1 MRSVSIVGNP
11 ENRRVTLFSEDA
23 RRLGWQVQ
31 VVPWEQLLSTPEQS
45 WPILIASPVIRIES
59 PGENRTV
66 EQQLIARGASSQSA
80 GDSVRFSGE
89 YGRIEQTEFWYAGFC
104 DVLQKLKRMNDVDLH
119 GRWMNL
125 PDDIMVMFD
134 KRQCQS
140 LLRSRGVSVP
150 EVLGFVESWES
161 LVRLMDDSDAHRVFV
176 KLPHSSSA
184 SGVIALQRNGQRWVA
199 RTSVEIVRAED
210 GPRLYN
216 SLSVQRYDDRET
228 IAAIVNELGRS
239 GLHVERWVPKAGF
252 AGRTFDLR
260 VVVIAGEVRHTVMR
274 TSVTPMTNL
283 HLGNARGDLEA
294 LRQQIP
300 EASWND
306 AMESCRHAAGCFP
319 DSLYLGIDLLFTPG
333 FRSHVIVEAN
343 AFGDLLPGILSNG
356 QTTYEAELLAM
367 ETPQPSDQP

>member
-23 RRLGWQVQ
+23 RRLGWKVQ
-31 VVPWEQLLSTPEQS
+31 VVPWEQLLSTTEQS
-45 WPILIASPVIRIES
+45 WPMLIASPVIRIES

-104 DVLQKLKRMNDVDLH
+104 DVLQKLKRMNEVDLH
-119 GRWMNL
+119 GRWMNP

-150 EVLGFVESWES
+150 EVLGFVESWEA
-161 LVRLMDDSDAHRVFV
+161 LVRLMDDTDAHRVFV

-228 IAAIVNELGRS
+228 IASIVDELGRS

-252 AGRTFDLR
+252 SGRTFDLR
-260 VVVIAGEVRHTVMR
+260 VVMIAGEVRHTVMR
-274 TSVTPMTNL
+274 TSMTPMTNL

-300 EASWND
+300 QASWSD

-319 DSLYLGIDLLFTPG
+319 DSLYVGIDLLFTPG

-343 AFGDLLPGILSNG
+343 AFGDLLPGVLSNG

>member
-1 MRSVSIVGNP
+1 MRSVSIVGNS

-23 RRLGWQVQ
+23 RRLGWKVQ
-31 VVPWEQLLSTPEQS
+31 VVPWEQLLSTPEQA
-45 WPILIASPVIRIES
+45 WPMLIASPVIRIES
-59 PGENRTV
+59 PGENRAV

-104 DVLQKLKRMNDVDLH
+104 DVLQKLKRMNEVDLH
-119 GRWMNL
+119 GRWMNP

-134 KRQCQS
+134 KWQCQS
-140 LLRSRGVSVP
+140 LLRSRGISVP
-150 EVLGFVESWES
+150 EVLGFVESWEA
-161 LVRLMDDSDAHRVFV
+161 LVRLMDDTDAHRVFV

-228 IAAIVNELGRS
+228 IAAIVDELGRS

-252 AGRTFDLR
+252 SGRTFDLR
-260 VVVIAGEVRHTVMR
+260 VVMIAGEVRHTVMR
-274 TSVTPMTNL
+274 TSMTPMTNL
-283 HLGNARGDLEA
+283 HLGNARGDLGA

-300 EASWND
+300 QASWSD

-319 DSLYLGIDLLFTPG
+319 DSLYVGIDLLFTPG

-343 AFGDLLPGILSNG
+343 AFGDLLPDVLSNS

>member
-11 ENRRVTLFSEDA
+11 DNRRVTLFSEDA
-23 RRLGWQVQ
+23 RRLGWKVQ

-45 WPILIASPVIRIES
+45 WPMLIASPVIRIES
-59 PGENRTV
+59 PGENRAV
-66 EQQLIARGASSQSA
+66 EQQLIAKGASSQSA

-104 DVLQKLKRMNDVDLH
+104 DVLQKLKRMNEVDLH
-119 GRWMNL
+119 GRWLNP

-150 EVLGFVESWES
+150 EVLGFVESWEA
-161 LVRLMDDSDAHRVFV
+161 LVRLMDDTEAHRVFV

-199 RTSVEIVRAED
+199 GTSVEIVRAED

-252 AGRTFDLR
+252 SGRTFDLR
-260 VVVIAGEVRHTVMR
+260 VVMIAGEVRHTVMR

-283 HLGNARGDLEA
+283 HLGNARGDLDA

-300 EASWND
+300 QASWID

-319 DSLYLGIDLLFTPG
+319 DSLYVGIDLLFTPG

-343 AFGDLLPGILSNG
+343 AFGDLLPGVLSNG

>member
-23 RRLGWQVQ
+23 RRLGWKVQ
-31 VVPWEQLLSTPEQS
+31 VVPWEQLLSTPEQA
-45 WPILIASPVIRIES
+45 WPMLIASPVIRIES
-59 PGENRTV
+59 PGENRAV
-66 EQQLIARGASSQSA
+66 ERQLIARGASSQSA

-104 DVLQKLKRMNDVDLH
+104 DVLQKLKRMNEVDLH
-119 GRWMNL
+119 GRWMNP

-140 LLRSRGVSVP
+140 LLRSRGVSIP
-150 EVLGFVESWES
+150 EVLGFVESWEA
-161 LVRLMDDSDAHRVFV
+161 LVRLMDDTDAHRVFV

-228 IAAIVNELGRS
+228 IASIVDELGRS

-252 AGRTFDLR
+252 SGRTFDLR
-260 VVVIAGEVRHTVMR
+260 VVMIAGEVRHTVMR
-274 TSVTPMTNL
+274 TSMTPMTNL
-283 HLGNARGDLEA
+283 HLGNARGDLGA

-300 EASWND
+300 QASWSD

-319 DSLYLGIDLLFTPG
+319 DSLYVGIDLLFTPG

-343 AFGDLLPGILSNG
+343 AFGDLLPGVLSNG

>member
-1 MRSVSIVGNP
+1 M
-11 ENRRVTLFSEDA
+11 
-23 RRLGWQVQ
+23 
-31 VVPWEQLLSTPEQS
+31 
-45 WPILIASPVIRIES
+45 IASPVIRIES
-59 PGENRTV
+59 PGENRAV

-104 DVLQKLKRMNDVDLH
+104 DVLQKLKRMNEVDLH
-119 GRWMNL
+119 GRWMNP

-140 LLRSRGVSVP
+140 LLRSRGISVP
-150 EVLGFVESWES
+150 EVLGFVESWEA
-161 LVRLMDDSDAHRVFV
+161 LVRLMDDTDAHRVFV

-228 IAAIVNELGRS
+228 IAAIVDELGRS

-252 AGRTFDLR
+252 SGRTFDLR
-260 VVVIAGEVRHTVMR
+260 VVMIAGEVRHTVMR
-274 TSVTPMTNL
+274 TSMTPMTNL
-283 HLGNARGDLEA
+283 HLGNARGDLEE

-300 EASWND
+300 QASWSD

-319 DSLYLGIDLLFTPG
+319 DSLYVGIDLLFTPG

>member
-1 MRSVSIVGNP
+1 MRSVSIVGNS

-23 RRLGWQVQ
+23 LRLGWKVQ
-31 VVPWEQLLSTPEQS
+31 VVPWEQLLSTPEQA
-45 WPILIASPVIRIES
+45 WPMLIASPVIRIES
-59 PGENRTV
+59 PGENRAV

-104 DVLQKLKRMNDVDLH
+104 DVLQKLKRMNEVDLH
-119 GRWMNL
+119 GRWMNP

-140 LLRSRGVSVP
+140 LLRSRGISVP
-150 EVLGFVESWES
+150 EVLGFVESWEA
-161 LVRLMDDSDAHRVFV
+161 LVRLMDDTDAHRVFV

-184 SGVIALQRNGQRWVA
+184 SGVITLQRNGQRWVA

-228 IAAIVNELGRS
+228 IAAIVDELGRS

-252 AGRTFDLR
+252 SGRTFDLR
-260 VVVIAGEVRHTVMR
+260 VVMIAGEVRHTVMR
-274 TSVTPMTNL
+274 TSMTPMTNL

-300 EASWND
+300 QASWSD

-319 DSLYLGIDLLFTPG
+319 DSLYVGIDLLFTPG

-343 AFGDLLPGILSNG
+343 AFGDLLPDVLSNS